1 MLYIMNNI
9 LNRIKKDI
17 NIKLL
22 NGLWPGFKRAAFA
35 LYDNEHV
42 YVFHHPLFLKDDGE
56 YAILKWD
63 DQIKGDTLILFK
75 DYPTAIV
82 NMNRYKDYESL
93 FAVVVHELFHCFQYL
108 NKESRFPNESLG
120 FLYPILEENIQL
132 RNNERMCLY
141 DAVHCKSQAEKYNY
155 IKQFIE
161 LREQRTSFMKEE
173 FITYECMVES
183 IEGPAWYV
191 EMNAHIAVCEKDESE
206 TIRKYS
212 GLILD
217 AYEANYNIRKSCYS
231 SGMLLCLLLD
241 EIHPEWRTNF
251 FNSDKSL
258 YSFLKQNINV
268 DLSFN
273 NEIAISKETKQILH
287 FVQNER
293 DKDFKQFY
301 KEKGYHLY
309 IVGDI
314 KLNSFNPMNVKLNK
328 NKALHKTFLSV
339 SIHNKTY
346 MINQPVL
353 ASFEE
358 DFKNMKQVHIIM
370 NEKPIE
376 ANNGWNVVG
385 IGDIEGEY
393 EEVGNSIFLYLKS

>member
-1 MLYIMNNI
+1 MNSI
-9 LNRIKKDI
+9 LNRIKKDVSI
-17 NIKLL
+17 ELL
-22 NGLWPGFKRAAFA
+22 NTLWPGFNRAAFA
-35 LYDNEHV
+35 LYDDKHV
-42 YVFHHPLFLKDDGE
+42 YVFHHPLFLKDDSE
-56 YAILKWD
+56 YAVIKWD
-63 DQIKGDTLILFK
+63 EQFKADTFILFK

-93 FAVVVHELFHCFQYL
+93 FAIVVHELFHCNQYL

-120 FLYPILEENIQL
+120 FQYPMIEENIEL

-141 DAVHCKSQAEKYNY
+141 DAVYCKSQAEKYNY

-161 LREQRTSFMKEE
+161 LREQRARFMKEE
-173 FITYECMVES
+173 FITYECLVES

-191 EMNAHIAVCEKDESE
+191 EMNAHIAVCKNDESE
-206 TIRKYS
+206 TLRKYS
-212 GLILD
+212 RLILD
-217 AYEANYNIRKSCYS
+217 TYDANYNIRKSCYS

-241 EIHPEWRTNF
+241 DILPEWRTNF
-251 FNSDKSL
+251 FNSNKSL
-258 YSFLKQNINV
+258 YAFLKQNINV
-268 DLSFN
+268 VLRLN
-273 NEIAISKETKQILH
+273 NEFAISKETKKIFH

-293 DKDFKQFY
+293 DKDFKEFY

-309 IVGDI
+309 IVGKI
-314 KLNSFNPMNVKLNK
+314 QLNSFNPMDVKLNK

-358 DFKNMKQVHIIM
+358 DFKNMMQVHIIM

-376 ANNGWNVVG
+376 TNNGWNVVG
-385 IGDIEGEY
+385 IGNIEAEY
-393 EEVGNSIFLYLKS
+393 REVENSIFLYLKS

>member
-1 MLYIMNNI
+1 MNNI
-9 LNRIKKDI
+9 LKRIKKDVSI
-17 NIKLL
+17 ELL
-22 NGLWPGFKRAAFA
+22 NMLWPGFKRAAFA
-35 LYDNEHV
+35 LYNDEHV

-56 YAILKWD
+56 YTVLKRD
-63 DQIKGDTLILFK
+63 DQFKGDTLILFK
-75 DYPTAIV
+75 NYPTAIV
-82 NMNRYKDYESL
+82 NLNRYKDYESL
-93 FAVVVHELFHCFQYL
+93 LAVVVHELFHCYQYL

-120 FLYPILEENIQL
+120 FQYPIFEENIEL
-132 RNNERMCLY
+132 RNRERICLY

-161 LREQRTSFMKEE
+161 LREQRARFIKEE

-183 IEGPAWYV
+183 IEGPAWYI
-191 EMNAHIAVCEKDESE
+191 EMNAHIAVCKNDESE
-206 TIRKYS
+206 TLRKYS
-212 GLILD
+212 GFILD
-217 AYEANYNIRKSCYS
+217 TYDANCNIRKSCYS

-241 EIHPEWRTNF
+241 EILPEWKKSF
-251 FNSDKSL
+251 FYSGKSL
-258 YSFLKQNINV
+258 YAFLKQNINV
-268 DLSFN
+268 DLSLN
-273 NEIAISKETKQILH
+273 NEIVISKETKQILH

-301 KEKGYHLY
+301 KEEGYHLH

-339 SIHNKTY
+339 SMHNKTY

-353 ASFEE
+353 ASFEK

-376 ANNGWNVVG
+376 TNNGWSLVG
-385 IGDIEGEY
+385 IGDIEADYGEV
-393 EEVGNSIFLYLKS
+393 ESSIFLYLKS

>member
-1 MLYIMNNI
+1 MNSI
-9 LNRIKKDI
+9 LNRIKKDVSI
-17 NIKLL
+17 ELL
-22 NGLWPGFKRAAFA
+22 NTLWPGFNRAAFA
-35 LYDNEHV
+35 LYDDKHV
-42 YVFHHPLFLKDDGE
+42 YVFHHPLFLKDDSE
-56 YAILKWD
+56 YAVIKWD
-63 DQIKGDTLILFK
+63 EQFKADTFILFK

-93 FAVVVHELFHCFQYL
+93 FAIVVHELFHCNQYL

-120 FLYPILEENIQL
+120 FQYPMIEENIEL

-141 DAVHCKSQAEKYNY
+141 DAVYCKSQAEKYNY

-161 LREQRTSFMKEE
+161 LREQRARFMKEE
-173 FITYECMVES
+173 FITYECLVES

-191 EMNAHIAVCEKDESE
+191 EMNAHIAVCKNDESE
-206 TIRKYS
+206 TLRKYS
-212 GLILD
+212 RLILD
-217 AYEANYNIRKSCYS
+217 TYDANYNIRKSCYS

-241 EIHPEWRTNF
+241 DILPEWRTNF
-251 FNSDKSL
+251 FNSNKSL
-258 YSFLKQNINV
+258 YAFLKQNINV
-268 DLSFN
+268 VLRLN
-273 NEIAISKETKQILH
+273 NEFAISKETKKIFH

-293 DKDFKQFY
+293 DKDFKEFY

-309 IVGDI
+309 IVGKI
-314 KLNSFNPMNVKLNK
+314 QLNSFNPMDVKLNK

-358 DFKNMKQVHIIM
+358 DFKNMMQVHIIM

-376 ANNGWNVVG
+376 TNNGWNVVG
-385 IGDIEGEY
+385 IGDIEAEY
-393 EEVGNSIFLYLKS
+393 REVENSIFLYLKS

>member
-1 MLYIMNNI
+1 MNNI
-9 LNRIKKDI
+9 LNQIKKEVNMD
-17 NIKLL
+17 LL

-35 LYDNEHV
+35 LYDDEHV
-42 YVFHHPLFLKDDGE
+42 YVFHHPLFLKDNDE
-56 YAILKWD
+56 YRVLKWEE
-63 DQIKGDTLILFK
+63 QFKGDTCILFK

-82 NMNRYKDYESL
+82 NMNRYKDYASL
-93 FAVVVHELFHCFQYL
+93 LAIVVHELFHCYQYL

-120 FLYPILEENIQL
+120 FQYPIIEENIQL
-132 RNNERMCLY
+132 RNKERICLY
-141 DAVHCKSQAEKYNY
+141 DAVHCKSQAEKNNY

-161 LREQRTSFMKEE
+161 LREQRASVMGEA
-173 FITYECMVES
+173 FITYEYMVES

-191 EMNAHIAVCEKDESE
+191 EMNAYNTVCKSDESD
-206 TIRKYS
+206 TLRKYS

-217 AYEANYNIRKSCYS
+217 VYDANCNMRKSCYS

-241 EIHPEWRTNF
+241 EILPEWKISF

-258 YSFLKQNINV
+258 YAFLKQNINV
-268 DLSFN
+268 DLSLN
-273 NEIAISKETKQILH
+273 NEITISKETKQILH

-293 DKDFKQFY
+293 DKEIKQFY
-301 KEKGYHLY
+301 GEEGYDLY

-314 KLNSFNPMNVKLNK
+314 KLNSFNPMNVKLNG
-328 NKALHKTFLSV
+328 NKVLHKTFLSV

-358 DFKNMKQVHIIM
+358 DFKNMTQVHIIM
-370 NEKPIE
+370 NEKPIKTK
-376 ANNGWNVVG
+376 NGWNVVG
-385 IGDIEGEY
+385 IGEIEAEY
-393 EEVGNSIFLYLKS
+393 EEVENSLFLYLKS

>member
-1 MLYIMNNI
+1 MNNI
-9 LNRIKKDI
+9 LNRIKKDVSI
-17 NIKLL
+17 ELL
-22 NGLWPGFKRAAFA
+22 NTLWPGFNRAAFA
-35 LYDNEHV
+35 LYNDEHV

-56 YAILKWD
+56 YTVLKRD
-63 DQIKGDTLILFK
+63 EQFKADTFILFK

-93 FAVVVHELFHCFQYL
+93 FAVVLHELFHCYQYL

-120 FLYPILEENIQL
+120 FQYPIIEENIEL
-132 RNNERMCLY
+132 RNKERICLY
-141 DAVHCKSQAEKYNY
+141 NAVHCKSQAEKYNY
-155 IKQFIE
+155 MKQFIE
-161 LREQRTSFMKEE
+161 LREQRARFMKEE

-191 EMNAHIAVCEKDESE
+191 EMNAHIAVCKNDESE
-206 TIRKYS
+206 TLRKYS

-217 AYEANYNIRKSCYS
+217 TYDANYNIRKSCYS

-241 EIHPEWRTNF
+241 EIHPEWKTNF

-258 YSFLKQNINV
+258 YAFLKQNINV
-268 DLSFN
+268 VLSLN

-314 KLNSFNPMNVKLNK
+314 KLTSFNPMNVKLNK

-346 MINQPVL
+346 MINQAVL

-358 DFKNMKQVHIIM
+358 DFKNMTQVHIIM

-376 ANNGWNVVG
+376 TNNGWNVMG
-385 IGDIEGEY
+385 IGDIESEY
-393 EEVGNSIFLYLKS
+393 AEEENSIFLYLKS

>member
-1 MLYIMNNI
+1 MNNI
-9 LNRIKKDI
+9 LNRIKKDVSI
-17 NIKLL
+17 ELL
-22 NGLWPGFKRAAFA
+22 NTLWPGFNRAAFA
-35 LYDNEHV
+35 LYDDKHV
-42 YVFHHPLFLKDDGE
+42 YVFHHPLFLKPDNE
-56 YAILKWD
+56 YTVLKWD
-63 DQIKGDTLILFK
+63 EQFKADTFILFK

-93 FAVVVHELFHCFQYL
+93 SAILVHELFHCHQYL

-120 FLYPILEENIQL
+120 FQYPITEENIEL
-132 RNNERMCLY
+132 RNKERICLY
-141 DAVHCKSQAEKYNY
+141 NAVHCKSQAVKNNY

-161 LREQRTSFMKEE
+161 LREQRARFIKEE

-191 EMNAHIAVCEKDESE
+191 EMNAYNAVCEKDESE
-206 TIRKYS
+206 TLRKYS
-212 GLILD
+212 GFILD

-241 EIHPEWRTNF
+241 EVLPEWKKSF

-258 YSFLKQNINV
+258 YAFLKQNINV
-268 DLSFN
+268 DLSLN
-273 NEIAISKETKQILH
+273 NEITISKETKQILH
-287 FVQNER
+287 FVQDER
-293 DKDFKQFY
+293 DKDFNHFY
-301 KEKGYHLY
+301 EEKGYHLY
-309 IVGDI
+309 IIGNI
-314 KLNSFNPMNVKLNK
+314 KLNSFNPMNVKLNG

-339 SIHNKTY
+339 GIHNKTY

-358 DFKNMKQVHIIM
+358 DFKNMTKVHIIM

-376 ANNGWNVVG
+376 TNNGWNVVG
-385 IGDIEGEY
+385 IGNIEAEY
-393 EEVGNSIFLYLKS
+393 EEEGNFIFLYLKS

>member
-1 MLYIMNNI
+1 MNNI
-9 LNRIKKDI
+9 LNQIKKEVNMD
-17 NIKLL
+17 LL

-35 LYDNEHV
+35 LYDDEHV
-42 YVFHHPLFLKDDGE
+42 YVFHHPLFLKDNDE
-56 YAILKWD
+56 YRVLKWEE
-63 DQIKGDTLILFK
+63 QFKGDTCILFK

-82 NMNRYKDYESL
+82 NMNRYKDYASL
-93 FAVVVHELFHCFQYL
+93 LAIVVHELFHCYQYL

-120 FLYPILEENIQL
+120 FQYPIIEENIQL
-132 RNNERMCLY
+132 RNKERICLY
-141 DAVHCKSQAEKYNY
+141 DAVHCKSQAEKNNY

-161 LREQRTSFMKEE
+161 LREQRASVMGEA
-173 FITYECMVES
+173 FITYEYMVES

-191 EMNAHIAVCEKDESE
+191 EMNAYNTVCKSDESD
-206 TIRKYS
+206 TLRKYS

-217 AYEANYNIRKSCYS
+217 VYDANCNMRKSCYS

-241 EIHPEWRTNF
+241 EILPEWKISF

-258 YSFLKQNINV
+258 YAFLKQNINV
-268 DLSFN
+268 DLSLN
-273 NEIAISKETKQILH
+273 NEITISKETKQILH

-293 DKDFKQFY
+293 DKEIKQFY
-301 KEKGYHLY
+301 GEEGYVLY

-314 KLNSFNPMNVKLNK
+314 KLNSFNPMNVKLNG
-328 NKALHKTFLSV
+328 NKVLYKTFLSV

-358 DFKNMKQVHIIM
+358 DFKNMTQVHIIM

-376 ANNGWNVVG
+376 TKNGWNVVG
-385 IGDIEGEY
+385 IGEIEAEY
-393 EEVGNSIFLYLKS
+393 EEVENSLFLYLKS

>member
-1 MLYIMNNI
+1 MDNI
-9 LNRIKKDI
+9 LNKIKQDI
-17 NIKLL
+17 NMDLL
-22 NGLWPGFKRAAFA
+22 YELWPGFMGAAFA
-35 LYDNEHV
+35 LYNDEHV
-42 YVFHHPLFLKDDGE
+42 YVFHHPLFLKDE
-56 YAILKWD
+56 YTVLKWD
-63 DQIKGDTLILFK
+63 EQFKGDTCILFK

-93 FAVVVHELFHCFQYL
+93 LAIVVHELYHCYQYL
-108 NKESRFPNESLG
+108 NKERRFPNESLG
-120 FLYPILEENIQL
+120 FQYPITEENIEL
-132 RNNERMCLY
+132 RNRERICLY
-141 DAVHCKSQAEKYNY
+141 DAVHCNSQAERNNY

-161 LREQRTSFMKEE
+161 LREQRARFIKEE

-191 EMNAHIAVCEKDESE
+191 EMNAYIAVCKNDESK
-206 TIRKYS
+206 TLRKYS

-241 EIHPEWRTNF
+241 AILPEWKTSF

-258 YSFLKQNINV
+258 YAFLKQNINV

-273 NEIAISKETKQILH
+273 NEIAISKETKQIFH
-287 FVQNER
+287 FVQNEKN
-293 DKDFKQFY
+293 KDFNHFY
-301 KEKGYHLY
+301 EWKGYHLY
-309 IVGDI
+309 IIGNI
-314 KLNSFNPMNVKLNK
+314 KLNSFNPMNVNLNG

-339 SIHNKTY
+339 SIRNKTY

-353 ASFEE
+353 SSFEE
-358 DFKNMKQVHIIM
+358 DFKNITQVHIKM

-376 ANNGWNVVG
+376 TNNGWNVVG
-385 IGDIEGEY
+385 IGDIEAEY
-393 EEVGNSIFLYLKS
+393 EEVEGSIFLYLKS

>member
-1 MLYIMNNI
+1 MNNI
-9 LNRIKKDI
+9 LNRIKKDVSI
-17 NIKLL
+17 ELL
-22 NGLWPGFKRAAFA
+22 NTLWPGFNRTAFA
-35 LYDNEHV
+35 LYNDEHV
-42 YVFHHPLFLKDDGE
+42 YVFHHPLFLKDDSE
-56 YAILKWD
+56 YAVIKWD
-63 DQIKGDTLILFK
+63 EQFKGDTFILFK

-93 FAVVVHELFHCFQYL
+93 FAILVHELFHCYQYL

-120 FLYPILEENIQL
+120 FQYPITEENIEL
-132 RNNERMCLY
+132 RNKERICLY
-141 DAVHCKSQAEKYNY
+141 NAVHCKSQAEKNNY

-161 LREQRTSFMKEE
+161 LREQRARFIKEE
-173 FITYECMVES
+173 FISYECMVES

-191 EMNAHIAVCEKDESE
+191 EVNAHIAVCINDESE
-206 TIRKYS
+206 TLRKYS
-212 GLILD
+212 RLILD
-217 AYEANYNIRKSCYS
+217 TYDANYNIRKSCYS

-241 EIHPEWRTNF
+241 KIHPEWKTNF

-258 YSFLKQNINV
+258 YAFLKQNINV
-268 DLSFN
+268 VLSLN
-273 NEIAISKETKQILH
+273 NEFAISKETKQIFH

-293 DKDFKQFY
+293 DKEFKQFY

-309 IVGDI
+309 IVGNI
-314 KLNSFNPMNVKLNK
+314 QLNSFNPMNVKLNK

-339 SIHNKTY
+339 RIHNKTY

-358 DFKNMKQVHIIM
+358 DFKNMTQVHIII

-376 ANNGWNVVG
+376 TNNGWNVVG
-385 IGDIEGEY
+385 IGDIEAEY
-393 EEVGNSIFLYLKS
+393 EEEGNSIFLYLKS